1 MAALAHNVLKMVWR
15 LRRGVGQRGSLA
27 NIGLK
32 LVDGALPVAEFAHNS
47 ATQAWA
53 DQRQF

>member
-1 MAALAHNVLKMVWR
+1 MMRFVE
-15 LRRGVGQRGSLA
+15 
-27 NIGLK
+27 K
-32 LVDGALPVAEFAHNS
+32 LLPVDEMGVAEFAHNS